1 MNTARWKQ
9 MVAKEYDK
17 WLDGPQERGWLSIP
31 ETLLARQH
39 AAMVRKVKRLDRYSQ
54 GVHIMLGN
62 PDGEFILRSDILAA
76 LKAQGRKKK

>member
-9 MVAKEYDK
+9 MVGKLTYKGVITEAEAV
-17 WLDGPQERGWLSIP
+17 
-31 ETLLARQH
+31 TLLARQH